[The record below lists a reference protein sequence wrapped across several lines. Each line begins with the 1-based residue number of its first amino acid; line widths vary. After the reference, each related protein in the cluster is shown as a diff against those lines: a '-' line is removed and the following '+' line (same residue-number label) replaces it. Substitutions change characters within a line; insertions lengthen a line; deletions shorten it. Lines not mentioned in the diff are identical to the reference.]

1 MANLDN
7 LAAALGIHTKYT
19 NIYGSQV
26 PLKALT
32 RDKLLTAMGMDIG
45 NDLSDE
51 GIEQQLADY
60 QNTPWLRPLSSCTIV
75 NSGSLDQSV
84 SLILRQC
91 DGHRELNV
99 SISNRE
105 GEKFQQQLNTEH
117 CQQQDKRH
125 INGVDYIK
133 YAIPLPTELNI
144 GYWQLEITTKQE
156 VYSSELI
163 VCPQTCYQP
172 SFLEHK
178 RVWGIAAQIYSLRS
192 DTDWGIGTF
201 SELKTLVK
209 ESALNGCDS
218 IGINPIHPLYWSA
231 PEHCSP
237 YSPSSRQ
244 FINPIYIDVALVP
257 GYESHD
263 KVQEIAHSEQVKTLR
278 EQSLIDYEGVT
289 AIKDAALT
297 LLFNQFIGSED
308 RHQIN
313 RFQAFCKQ
321 QGQQL
326 DKFATYSAIF
336 EHQFNEHEQFGW
348 SQWPETL
355 QCPNQQAVNTF
366 QQEHKTRIVYFKFL
380 QWLAHEQLQA
390 VVNQA
395 QQSMAVGLYLD
406 LAVGCHDAGA
416 EVWSQP
422 QQFVL
427 GASVGAPPDA
437 LSALGQSWG
446 LPPVNPHYMANSGY
460 HSFRTML
467 QQNMKYAGALRIDH
481 ILGYLRQFWVAE
493 GESAL
498 DGAYVSYPMDALFSI
513 IALESHLNQCIVIG
527 EDLGTVPEGFSE
539 QLQAYGIL
547 SYKVLFFERW
557 QSGLFKQP
565 SIYPAEA
572 MVTVS
577 THDLAPLKG
586 WWQGNDLMWRE
597 QLSLYPNQ
605 EMMNTHQQDRI
616 DDRQM
621 LLDAMLYE
629 KVLCHNNVPTQSPAL
644 INDAFNRAVQ
654 SFLAKSPCKL
664 QMVPLEDLLS
674 LQDQVNIPGTT
685 TEHPN
690 WCRKIPLVTT
700 KIWHSANTKDMAN
713 SINHYRSDGNS
724 EIHKK
729 QA

>member
-1 MANLDN
+1 
-7 LAAALGIHTKYT
+7 
-19 NIYGSQV
+19 
-26 PLKALT
+26 LKATT
-32 RDKLLTAMGMDIG
+32 RDKLLAAMGIVIG
-45 NDLSDE
+45 NEPSNED
-51 GIEQQLADY
+51 IEQQLVDY
-60 QNTPWLRPLSSCTIV
+60 HDGPWLRPLPPCKIIH
-75 NSGSLDQSV
+75 NGSENQSI
-84 SLILRQC
+84 SLILPQS
-91 DGHRELNV
+91 DGHRALT
-99 SISNRE
+99 ISVGNSQ
-105 GEKFQQQLNTEH
+105 GEKFQQQLNTAH

-133 YAIPLPTELNI
+133 YAIPLTTPLTI
-144 GYWQLEITTKQE
+144 GYWQLEITAQQE
-156 VYSSELI
+156 IYTSELI

-257 GYESHD
+257 GYESQD
-263 KVQEIAHSEQVKTLR
+263 KVQEMAHSEQVKTLR

-297 LLFNQFIGSED
+297 LLFTHFMGSED

-313 RFQAFCKQ
+313 RFKAFCEQ
-321 QGQQL
+321 QGQL
-326 DKFATYSAIF
+326 LHSFATYSAIF
-336 EHQFNEHEQFGW
+336 EHQFNEHDQFGW

-355 QCPNQQAVNTF
+355 QCPNQQAVKTF

-390 VVNQA
+390 VVTQA

-416 EVWSQP
+416 EVWSHS

-460 HSFRTML
+460 QSFRTML
-467 QQNMKYAGALRIDH
+467 QQ
-481 ILGYLRQFWVAE
+481 
-493 GESAL
+493 
-498 DGAYVSYPMDALFSI
+498 
-513 IALESHLNQCIVIG
+513 
-527 EDLGTVPEGFSE
+527 
-539 QLQAYGIL
+539 
-547 SYKVLFFERW
+547 
-557 QSGLFKQP
+557 
-565 SIYPAEA
+565 
-572 MVTVS
+572 
-577 THDLAPLKG
+577 
-586 WWQGNDLMWRE
+586 
-597 QLSLYPNQ
+597 
-605 EMMNTHQQDRI
+605 
-616 DDRQM
+616 
-621 LLDAMLYE
+621 
-629 KVLCHNNVPTQSPAL
+629 
-644 INDAFNRAVQ
+644 
-654 SFLAKSPCKL
+654 
-664 QMVPLEDLLS
+664 
-674 LQDQVNIPGTT
+674 
-685 TEHPN
+685 
-690 WCRKIPLVTT
+690 
-700 KIWHSANTKDMAN
+700 
-713 SINHYRSDGNS
+713 
-724 EIHKK
+724 
-729 QA
+729 